1 MNKKTT
7 LDMTEGKVIRVLLV
21 FTIPIFISNLFQQFY
36 NVVDVAVIGHIL
48 GDNALAAVGATSS
61 IYSLVIGFINGM
73 SNGFCM
79 IIARYFGGNDQDNF
93 QKSVRFSIIL
103 SFATTVVLTIASLLV
118 LKPLLRLLH
127 TPVDILDL
135 SQSYISVIMLFCC
148 VTFAY
153 NLLSSMLRAIGNSYI
168 PLYALVI
175 ASVLNVILDIIFVK
189 TLNMGVRGAA
199 FATVIAQGFSV
210 FFLLVYIVKYC
221 PLLHINIHK
230 FTIDRTIL
238 LELLT
243 TGFSMAMMLVLT
255 NIGTVVLQG
264 SINSFGT
271 STITGH
277 TAARKF
283 HDLCMLPL
291 GTICTSAAAF
301 VSQNYGARKKERIK
315 QGIAASIFLGTIW
328 SILILIVVLLT
339 GQELIHAL
347 TGSTDAEVIGISIK
361 YLYWNVPFYVV
372 LNILLIMRNSLQA
385 LGNKK
390 LPVIASVVELI
401 GKFAGAFLLS
411 RIIGYLGICLTE
423 PITWLICVPIVLA
436 GFVQKIKQIS
446 KI

>member
-1 MNKKTT
+1 MNKNTT
-7 LDMTEGKVIRVLLV
+7 LDMTEGNVTRILLV

-36 NVVDVAVIGHIL
+36 NVIDVAVIGHIL

-73 SNGFCM
+73 SNGFC
-79 IIARYFGGNDQDNF
+79 IIISRYFGGNEQDNF
-93 QKSVRFSIIL
+93 QKSVCFSIIL
-103 SFATTVVLTIASLLV
+103 SFITTVILTIASLLF
-118 LKPLLRLLH
+118 LEPLLSLLH

-168 PLYALVI
+168 SLYALII
-175 ASVLNVILDIIFVK
+175 ASVLNVILDLIFVK
-189 TLNMGVRGAA
+189 TLNMGVKGAA

-210 FFLLVYIVKYC
+210 IFLLLYIAKYC
-221 PLLHINIHK
+221 PLLHINIRK

-243 TGFSMAMMLVLT
+243 TGLSMAMMLVLT

-291 GTICTSAAAF
+291 GTICTSVATF
-301 VSQNYGARKKERIK
+301 VSQNYGAGKKERIK
-315 QGIAASIFLGTIW
+315 QGMKSSVFLGTIW
-328 SILILIVVLLT
+328 SIFILLVILLS
-339 GQELIHAL
+339 GQELIRAL
-347 TGSTDAEVIGISIK
+347 TGSTDPTVIGISMK
-361 YLYWNVPFYVV
+361 YLYWNVPFYAV
-372 LNILLIMRNSLQA
+372 LNILLIMRNCLQA

-390 LPVIASVVELI
+390 LPIIASVVELI

-411 RIIGYLGICLTE
+411 RMIGYLGICLTE
-423 PITWLICVPIVLA
+423 PITWIVCVPIVLA
-436 GFVQKIKQIS
+436 GFVRKLKQIS

>member
-1 MNKKTT
+1 MNKAAT

-73 SNGFCM
+73 SNGFCI
-79 IIARYFGGNDQDNF
+79 IIARYFGGNEQDNF
-93 QKSVRFSIIL
+93 QKSVQFSIIL
-103 SFATTVVLTIASLLV
+103 SIITTVILTIASILF
-118 LKPLLRLLH
+118 LKPLLRLLN

-153 NLLSSMLRAIGNSYI
+153 NLLSSILRAIGNSYI
-168 PLYALVI
+168 PLYALII
-175 ASVLNVILDIIFVK
+175 ASVLNVILDIFFVK

-199 FATVIAQGFSV
+199 FATVIAQGFSAL
-210 FFLLVYIVKYC
+210 FLLIYIAKYC
-221 PLLHINIHK
+221 PLLHINIRK
-230 FTIDRTIL
+230 FTINWTIL

-255 NIGTVVLQG
+255 NIGTVILQG

-271 STITGH
+271 ATITI
-277 TAARKF
+277 
-283 HDLCMLPL
+283 LPL
-291 GTICTSAAAF
+291 GTICTSSATF

-315 QGIAASIFLGTIW
+315 QGVSASIFLGTIW
-328 SILILIVVLLT
+328 SVLVLMIVLIAGRQLIY
-339 GQELIHAL
+339 AL
-347 TGSTDAEVIGISIK
+347 TGSTDAIVIGISMK
-361 YLYWNVPFYVV
+361 YLYWNVPFYAV
-372 LNILLIMRNSLQA
+372 LNILLIMRNCLQA

-390 LPVIASVVELI
+390 LPVIASIVELI

-411 RIIGYLGICLTE
+411 RMIGYLGICLTE
-423 PITWLICVPIVLA
+423 PITWIVLA